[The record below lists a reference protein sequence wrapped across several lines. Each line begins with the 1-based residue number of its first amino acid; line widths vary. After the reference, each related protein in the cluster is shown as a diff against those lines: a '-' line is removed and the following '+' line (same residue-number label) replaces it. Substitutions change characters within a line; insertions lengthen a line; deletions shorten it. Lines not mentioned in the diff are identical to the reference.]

1 MRPGKFTAMFLLLNI
16 AASLN
21 AAEITLKYIDQNEF
35 MLNVTEESAIKTFKL
50 VKKNVNVP
58 TMLVEEDGLISNV
71 ESEVGSSYVDVPDR
85 RPSNCISQPETS
97 FLVCNKSNGILS
109 NSQIFNFNFSFSLMR
124 FTMTLTAVHQ

>member
-35 MLNVTEESAIKTFKL
+35 TLNVTEESAIKTFKL

-71 ESEVGSSYVDVPDR
+71 ESEVGSSNVDVPDR